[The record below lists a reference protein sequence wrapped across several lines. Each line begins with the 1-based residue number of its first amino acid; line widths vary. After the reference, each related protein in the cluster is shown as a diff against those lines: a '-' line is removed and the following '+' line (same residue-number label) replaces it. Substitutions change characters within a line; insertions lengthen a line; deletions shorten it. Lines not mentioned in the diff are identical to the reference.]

1 MAKTEGDHMSLISK
15 VRRFLP
21 VNAMLIREYERG
33 YKDGYAAAI
42 EASAVCHEAVS
53 NMRPVVSKPVD
64 RQPAVP
70 KVCKKPGT
78 GPNR

>member
-1 MAKTEGDHMSLISK
+1 MSLVSK

-21 VNAMLIREYERG
+21 VNMMLKREYEKG

-53 NMRPVVSKPVD
+53 NVRPVVSKQVD
-64 RQPAVP
+64 RKQAVQ
-70 KVCKKPGT
+70 KVRKSA
-78 GPNR
+78 